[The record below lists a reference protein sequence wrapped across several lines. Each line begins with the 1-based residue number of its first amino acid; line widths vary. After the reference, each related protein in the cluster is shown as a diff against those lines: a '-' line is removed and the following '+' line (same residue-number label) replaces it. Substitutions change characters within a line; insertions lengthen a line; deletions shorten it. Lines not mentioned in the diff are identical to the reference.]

1 MLLCTHDSRHT
12 VIPFAMTRQRGGRYR
27 AGMREDVCSAYSEWL
42 RLRTVPAERILASR
56 EAPAAVRRADGS
68 AYPADIAPRASQSK
82 MTGDMAITALKA
94 VLSSAAENGDKV
106 VRLVCSYDCRQ
117 GEQCHGATLVEEATA
132 LIAAHDAAA
141 PRAPPA
147 SNAKRGRGR
156 GGPPRPPRKDK
167 GVPRGPRGPRALKG
181 DVASRIG
188 RLSLLRFRHGNDRQV
203 SAATRA
209 AVAAAT
215 STGIAPWLAHDA
227 PADSSAA
234 VDSSDE
240 RRGSASD
247 AVNADAAG
255 GAAAATCSGDGCDD
269 ESCTDAS
276 DAAGQWGLDDADG
289 DAAVAGGYQ
298 HWRRTQSGA
307 RKRKARNERGQH
319 SQRDKREAEDYE
331 QQHGSTGHG
340 SDGGPSSGNSGA
352 AGGAT
357 ASGSRGRGSTA
368 GRDST
373 AAQGGGR
380 RQEQQPGAAEAP
392 TERKKRRGT
401 QASSRK
407 RQLLAGMQAAAAA
420 AQLRD
425 SAE

>member
-1 MLLCTHDSRHT
+1 
-12 VIPFAMTRQRGGRYR
+12 MTRQRGGRYR

-132 LIAAHDAAA
+132 LIA
-141 PRAPPA
+141 
-147 SNAKRGRGR
+147 
-156 GGPPRPPRKDK
+156 
-167 GVPRGPRGPRALKG
+167 
-181 DVASRIG
+181 
-188 RLSLLRFRHGNDRQV
+188 
-203 SAATRA
+203 
-209 AVAAAT
+209 
-215 STGIAPWLAHDA
+215 
-227 PADSSAA
+227 
-234 VDSSDE
+234 
-240 RRGSASD
+240 
-247 AVNADAAG
+247 
-255 GAAAATCSGDGCDD
+255 
-269 ESCTDAS
+269 
-276 DAAGQWGLDDADG
+276 
-289 DAAVAGGYQ
+289 
-298 HWRRTQSGA
+298 
-307 RKRKARNERGQH
+307 GQH

-340 SDGGPSSGNSGA
+340 SDGGPSSGSSGA
-352 AGGAT
+352 SGGAT